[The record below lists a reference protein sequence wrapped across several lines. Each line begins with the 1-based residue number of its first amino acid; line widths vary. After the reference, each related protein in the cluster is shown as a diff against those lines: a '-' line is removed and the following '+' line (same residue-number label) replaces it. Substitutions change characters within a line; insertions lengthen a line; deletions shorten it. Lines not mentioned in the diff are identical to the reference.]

1 MLPGT
6 EDKPT
11 FPLNLMAD
19 FAGGGVMCA
28 VGILLALIER
38 GRSGRGQVVNADMV
52 KSFPYGFSLVN
63 VASRFLVHVMCPRF
77 LLYRT
82 TYLHHYL
89 VV

>member
-11 FPLNLMAD
+11 FPLNLMSD

-38 GRSGRGQVVNADMV
+38 GRTGRGQVINADMV
-52 KSFPYGFSLVN
+52 KSLLYGFSLAN
-63 VASRFLVHVMCPRF
+63 VVLRFLVHVMCPHF
-77 LLYRT
+77 LLYRIT
-82 TYLHHYL
+82 CLHH
-89 VV
+89 

>member
-6 EDKPT
+6 VDKPT

-38 GRSGRGQVVNADMV
+38 GRTGRGQVVNADMV
-52 KSFPYGFSLVN
+52 KSLPYGFSLVN
-63 VASRFLVHVMCPRF
+63 VALRFLVHVMCPRF

-82 TYLHHYL
+82 TYLHH
-89 VV
+89 